1 MPIDWI
7 SVQERW
13 LRAWEDAKIFESD
26 PDDKRAKYFITVA
39 YPYPN
44 SPQHI
49 GHGRTYTLADV
60 HARYMRMR
68 GYNVLFPMGF
78 HYTGTPILAMSK
90 RIAENDRDLIE
101 TFINIYGVMPEYIE
115 AFKEPINIARY
126 FHREIKQGMRE
137 MGYSIDWRRE
147 FTTIDPVYKRFI
159 TWQFNK
165 LRSKGLIIQGSHP
178 VGWCPKDQSPV
189 SQHDT
194 LGDVEPEFIEYLL
207 IKFHYNGYILPTATL
222 RAETIFGVTNLW
234 INPDGEYV
242 IADVNDEPWIVSKRC
257 VEKLIHLNKRVNIKQ
272 QIKGSEL
279 IGKFAVAPFIDRSIP
294 ILPAEF
300 VDPSNGTGIVMS
312 VPAHAP
318 YDYQA
323 LDDLK
328 NRRVMQEL
336 IDEHNLHALI
346 QGINPIVIIRSEY
359 YHNRNTNSIPAYEVI
374 RKYNVASQRDT
385 RLEEATEELYSHE
398 FYKGVMLDNT
408 MAYANLSVRDARDK
422 VKQDLISKCMAD
434 TMIELA
440 NKVRCR
446 CGSECMVKILT
457 DQWFIN
463 YSDGGWKDL
472 AYRCLDKMS
481 VMPEDIRQEFKYVIS
496 WLKERACARRSG
508 LGTNLPWDKDWII
521 ESLSDSVI
529 YMAYYIIA
537 RYVNSSLISEENVN
551 DEFFDY
557 VFLGIGS
564 SSDIASKCKIDKELL
579 ESIRQEFLYYYPL
592 DSRHSGRDLVPN
604 HLTFFIFN
612 HVAIFPEQL
621 WPKQIVVNGSV
632 LMDGKKMS
640 KSLGNIV
647 PLRKAIAEHGSD
659 VIRASLL
666 ISAELLQDA
675 DFTLDMLK
683 SIKERIE
690 RLYNTCVQFSSID
703 EDTIVIGY
711 NNPNGIQQED
721 LWLLS
726 RLYDIIKDVTD
737 AMDKLRVRDAL
748 NNILYIMEQDIQWYL
763 KRARSKNRSDK
774 DMAMVMRVF
783 LDARVRMLAPFMPFI
798 SEEMWSILHRNRNG
812 FVSLAEW
819 PKVDN
824 SMINPI
830 AYEGEL
836 LIKNTLDD
844 IMNIVKVTK
853 MKPSKVIIYTA
864 DEWKWSIYLNILE
877 LVTKGV
883 TNYSDIIRNILKDE
897 NANTK
902 KIKENMSM
910 VKKMIDGILSDT
922 PASRLRKLSI
932 GMLDEVSILND
943 AKVLLEQELHAS
955 ILVSREDIYSKKK
968 GALPYKPA
976 VYLE

>member
-7 SVQERW
+7 SVQEKW
-13 LRAWEDAKIFESD
+13 LRAWDDAKIFESNPND
-26 PDDKRAKYFITVA
+26 NRAKYFITVA

-90 RIAENDRDLIE
+90 RIAENDRDIIDA
-101 TFINIYGVMPEYIE
+101 FINIYGVKPEYIE

-165 LRSKGLIIQGSHP
+165 LKAKGLIVQGSHP

-194 LGDVEPEFIEYLL
+194 LGDVEPEFVEYLL
-207 IKFHYNGYILPTATL
+207 IKFHYNGYILPIATL

-234 INPDGEYV
+234 INPEGDYV
-242 IADVNDEPWIVSKRC
+242 IADVDYEPWIVSKVC
-257 VEKLIHLNKRVNIKQ
+257 AEKLIHLNKKVRIKQ
-272 QIKGSEL
+272 ELKGVEL
-279 IGKFAVAPFIDRSIP
+279 IGKSAVAPLIDRSIP

-328 NRRVMQEL
+328 NGRVMQEF
-336 IDEHNLHALI
+336 IDKHNLHALI
-346 QGINPIVIIRSEY
+346 QGIKPIVIIRSEY
-359 YHNRNTNSIPAYEVI
+359 HHNHTNSIPAYEVI
-374 RKYNVASQRDT
+374 RKYNIASQRDT
-385 RLEEATEELYSHE
+385 RLKEATEELYSHE

-408 MAYANLSVRDARDK
+408 MEYANLSVKDARDK
-422 VKQDLISKCMAD
+422 VRQDLISRHMAD

-446 CGSECMVKILT
+446 CGAECMVKILT

-463 YSDGGWKDL
+463 YSNKEWKDL

-537 RYVNSSLISEENVN
+537 RYVNSSLINEENVN

-564 SSDIASKCKIDKELL
+564 RDDVASKCKIDKELL

-612 HVAIFPEQL
+612 HVALFPEQL

-659 VIRASLL
+659 AIRASLL

-683 SIKERIE
+683 SIKERVE
-690 RLYNTCVQFSSID
+690 RIYNTCVQFSSLSI
-703 EDTIVIGY
+703 DTIGRY
-711 NNPNGIQQED
+711 SNNNTNSIQQED

-726 RLYDIIKDVTD
+726 RLNYVIKDVTD
-737 AMDKLRVRDAL
+737 AMDKLRLREAL
-748 NNILYIMEQDIQWYL
+748 NNILYIMEQDLQWYL
-763 KRARSKNRSDK
+763 KRARSKNRSDE
-774 DMAMVMRVF
+774 DIAMVMRLF

-798 SEEMWSILHRNRNG
+798 SEEMWSILHNNKGG

-819 PKVDN
+819 PKADD
-824 SMINPI
+824 SMINLI
-830 AYEGEL
+830 AYEGESL
-836 LIKNTLDD
+836 VRNTLND

-853 MKPSKVIIYTA
+853 TEPKKVIIYTA
-864 DEWKWSIYLNILE
+864 EEWKWSTYLNTLG
-877 LVTKGV
+877 LVTRGI
-883 TNYSDIIRNILKDE
+883 TNYTDIIRSILTDE
-897 NANTK
+897 HYTNR
-902 KIKENMSM
+902 IKENMGM
-910 VKKMIDGILSDT
+910 VKKMIDSILSDT
-922 PASRLRKLSI
+922 PASRIRKLSI
-932 GMLDEVSILND
+932 GMLDEVSILKD
-943 AKVLLEQELHAS
+943 AKGLLEQELHAS
-955 ILVSREDIYSKKK
+955 ILVSKEDEYSKKK

-976 VYLE
+976 IYLE

>member
-7 SVQERW
+7 SVQEKW
-13 LRAWEDAKIFESD
+13 LRAWEDAKIFESN
-26 PDDKRAKYFITVA
+26 PNGNRAKYFITVA

-165 LRSKGLIIQGSHP
+165 LKAKGLIVQGSHP

-194 LGDVEPEFIEYLL
+194 LGDVEPEFVEYLL
-207 IKFHYNGYILPTATL
+207 IKFHYNGYILPIATL

-234 INPDGEYV
+234 VNPEGDYV
-242 IADVNDEPWIVSKRC
+242 IADVNDEPWIVSKVC
-257 VEKLIHLNKRVNIKQ
+257 AEKLVHLNKKVRIKQ
-272 QIKGSEL
+272 ELKGVEL
-279 IGKFAVAPFIDRSIP
+279 IGKSAVAPLIDRSVP

-300 VDPSNGTGIVMS
+300 VDTSNGTGIVMS

-328 NRRVMQEL
+328 NGIAMQEF
-336 IDEHNLHALI
+336 IDKCNLHALI
-346 QGINPIVIIRSEY
+346 QGIKPIVIIRSEY
-359 YHNRNTNSIPAYEVI
+359 YNSNTNSIPAYEVI
-374 RKYNVASQRDT
+374 RKYNIASQRDS
-385 RLEEATEELYSHE
+385 RLKEATEELYSHE

-408 MAYANLSVRDARDK
+408 LLYANLSVKDARDK
-422 VKQDLISKCMAD
+422 VKQDLIIKHMAD

-463 YSDGGWKDL
+463 YSDKAWKDL
-472 AYRCLDKMS
+472 AYRCLDSMS
-481 VMPEDIRQEFKYVIS
+481 IMPEDIRQEFKYVIS

-537 RYVNSSLISEENVN
+537 RYVNSSLINEENVN

-557 VFLGIGS
+557 VFLGVGS
-564 SSDIASKCKIDKELL
+564 SNDVASKCKIDKELL

-612 HVAIFPEQL
+612 HVALFPEQL

-659 VIRASLL
+659 AIRASLL

-683 SIKERIE
+683 SIKERVE
-690 RLYNTCVQFSSID
+690 RIYNACVQFSNLSID
-703 EDTIVIGY
+703 TIGS
-711 NNPNGIQQED
+711 NNNTNSMQQED

-726 RLYDIIKDVTD
+726 RLNYVIKDVTD

-748 NNILYIMEQDIQWYL
+748 NNILYIMEQDVQWYL
-763 KRARSKNRSDK
+763 KRARSKNRSDE
-774 DMAMVMRVF
+774 DIAMVMRSF

-798 SEEMWSILHRNRNG
+798 SEEMWSILHKNRGG
-812 FVSLAEW
+812 FVSIAEW
-819 PKVDN
+819 PKADD
-824 SMINPI
+824 SMINLI
-830 AYEGEL
+830 AYEGES
-836 LIKNTLDD
+836 LIRNTLDD

-853 MKPSKVIIYTA
+853 RKPEKVIIYTA
-864 DEWKWSIYLNILE
+864 EEWKWSTYLNILG
-877 LVTKGV
+877 LVTKGI
-883 TNYSDIIRNILKDE
+883 TNYTDIIRSILKDE
-897 NANTK
+897 HYTNR
-902 KIKENMSM
+902 IKENMGM
-910 VKKMIDGILSDT
+910 VKKMIDSILSDT
-922 PASRLRKLSI
+922 PASRIRKLSI
-932 GMLDEVSILND
+932 GMLDEVSILKD
-943 AKVLLEQELHAS
+943 AKGLLEQELHAS
-955 ILVSREDIYSKKK
+955 ILVSKEDEYSKKK

-976 VYLE
+976 IYLE

>member
-7 SVQERW
+7 SVQEKW
-13 LRAWEDAKIFESD
+13 LRAWEDAKIFESNPND
-26 PDDKRAKYFITVA
+26 NRAKYFITVA

-90 RIAENDRDLIE
+90 RIAENDRDIIDA
-101 TFINIYGVMPEYIE
+101 FINIYGVKPEYIE

-165 LRSKGLIIQGSHP
+165 LKAKGLIVQGSHP

-194 LGDVEPEFIEYLL
+194 LGDVEPEFVEYLL
-207 IKFHYNGYILPTATL
+207 IKFHYNGYILPIATL

-234 INPDGEYV
+234 INPEGDYV
-242 IADVNDEPWIVSKRC
+242 IADVDYEPWIVSKVC
-257 VEKLIHLNKRVNIKQ
+257 AEKLIHLNKKVKIKQ
-272 QIKGSEL
+272 ELKGVEL
-279 IGKFAVAPFIDRSIP
+279 IGKSAVAPLIDRSIP

-328 NRRVMQEL
+328 NGRVMQEF
-336 IDEHNLHALI
+336 IDKHNLHALI
-346 QGINPIVIIRSEY
+346 QGIKPIVIIRSEY
-359 YHNRNTNSIPAYEVI
+359 HHNHTNSIPAYEVI
-374 RKYNVASQRDT
+374 RKYNIASQRDT
-385 RLEEATEELYSHE
+385 RLKEATEELYSHE

-408 MAYANLSVRDARDK
+408 MEYANLSVKDARDK
-422 VKQDLISKCMAD
+422 VRQDLISRHMAD

-446 CGSECMVKILT
+446 CGAECMVKILT

-463 YSDGGWKDL
+463 YSNKEWKDL

-537 RYVNSSLISEENVN
+537 RYVNSSLINEENVN

-564 SSDIASKCKIDKELL
+564 RDDVASKCKIDKELL

-612 HVAIFPEQL
+612 HVALFPEQL

-659 VIRASLL
+659 AIRASLL

-683 SIKERIE
+683 SIKERVE
-690 RLYNTCVQFSSID
+690 RIYNTCVQFSSLSI
-703 EDTIVIGY
+703 DTIGRY
-711 NNPNGIQQED
+711 SNNNTNSIQQED

-726 RLYDIIKDVTD
+726 RLNYVIKDVTD
-737 AMDKLRVRDAL
+737 AMDKLRLREAL
-748 NNILYIMEQDIQWYL
+748 NNILYIMEQDLQWYL
-763 KRARSKNRSDK
+763 KRARSKNRSDE
-774 DMAMVMRVF
+774 DIAMVMRLF

-798 SEEMWSILHRNRNG
+798 SEEMWSILHNNKGG

-819 PKVDN
+819 PKADD
-824 SMINPI
+824 SMINLI
-830 AYEGEL
+830 AYEGESL
-836 LIKNTLDD
+836 VRNTLND

-853 MKPSKVIIYTA
+853 TEPKKVIIYTA
-864 DEWKWSIYLNILE
+864 EEWKWSTYLNILG
-877 LVTKGV
+877 LVTRGI
-883 TNYSDIIRNILKDE
+883 TNYTDIIRSILTDE
-897 NANTK
+897 HYTNR
-902 KIKENMSM
+902 IKENMGM
-910 VKKMIDGILSDT
+910 VKKMIDSILSDT
-922 PASRLRKLSI
+922 PASRIRKLSI
-932 GMLDEVSILND
+932 GMLDEVSILKD
-943 AKVLLEQELHAS
+943 AKGLLEQELHAS
-955 ILVSREDIYSKKK
+955 ILVSKEDEYSKKK

-976 VYLE
+976 IYLE

>member
-7 SVQERW
+7 SIQEKW
-13 LRAWEDAKIFESD
+13 LRAWEDARIFESN
-26 PDDKRAKYFITVA
+26 PDDRQKYFITVA

-60 HARYMRMR
+60 HARYMRMK

-90 RIAENDRDLIE
+90 RVAENDRDLLE
-101 TFINIYGVMPEYIE
+101 AFINIYGVMPEYIE
-115 AFKEPINIARY
+115 SFKEPINIARY

-147 FTTIDPVYKRFI
+147 FTTVDELYKGFI
-159 TWQFNK
+159 TWQFNR
-165 LRSKGLIIQGSHP
+165 LRAKGLIVQGSHP
-178 VGWCPKDQSPV
+178 VGWCPRDQSPV

-207 IKFHYNGYILPTATL
+207 IKFDLNGYVLPIATL
-222 RAETIFGVTNLW
+222 RAETIFGATNLW
-234 INPDGEYV
+234 INSDADYV
-242 IADVNDEPWIVSKRC
+242 IAYVDGEQWIVSKRC
-257 VEKLIHLNKRVNIKQ
+257 AEKLVHLNKRVEVKEH
-272 QIKGSEL
+272 IKGREL
-279 IGKFAVAPFIDRSIP
+279 IGKHAKIP
-294 ILPAEF
+294 MLNKHIPLLPAGF
-300 VDPSNGTGIVMS
+300 VDPNNGTGIVMS

-323 LDDLK
+323 LEDLK
-328 NRRVMQEL
+328 SKRVMQRL
-336 IDEHNLHALI
+336 VDEYNLHSI
-346 QGINPIVIIRSEY
+346 IEGISPVVIIKSEY
-359 YHNRNTNSIPAYEVI
+359 NSDNNKSIPAHEVI
-374 RKYNVASQRDT
+374 RKYNITGQDDA
-385 RLEEATEELYSHE
+385 RLDKATEELYSHE
-398 FYKGVMLDNT
+398 FYKGIMLDNT
-408 MAYANLSVRDARDK
+408 YYPNLSVRDARER
-422 VKQDLISKCMAD
+422 VKQDLIGKGMAD

-440 NKVRCR
+440 ERVRCR
-446 CGSECMVKILT
+446 CGAECVVKILT
-457 DQWFIN
+457 DQWFID
-463 YSDGGWKDL
+463 YSNKEWKDL
-472 AYRCLDKMS
+472 AYRCLDMMS
-481 VMPEDIRQEFKYVIS
+481 IMPEEIRNEFKYVVS

-537 RYVNSSLISEENVN
+537 KYANLLDKSIG

-564 SSDIASKCKIDKELL
+564 SDDIASKCNISKELL
-579 ESIRQEFLYYYPL
+579 ESIRQEFLYYYPV

-612 HVAIFPEQL
+612 HVALFPEEL
-621 WPKQIVVNGSV
+621 WPRQIVVNGSV

-659 VIRASLL
+659 AIRASLL

-683 SIKERIE
+683 SIKERVE
-690 RLYNTCVQFSSID
+690 RLYNTCIQFSSIRAD
-703 EDTIVIGY
+703 PSKMER
-711 NNPNGIQQED
+711 ED
-721 LWLLS
+721 LWLMS
-726 RLYDIIKDVTD
+726 RLHEVIKDVTD
-737 AMDKLRVRDAL
+737 AMDRLRVREAL
-748 NNILYIMEQDIQWYL
+748 NIVLYIMEQDMQWYL
-763 KRARSKNRSDK
+763 KRARSKGRSDEDIAYVVK
-774 DMAMVMRVF
+774 AF
-783 LDARVRMLAPFMPFI
+783 LDVRVRMLAPFMPFI
-798 SEEMWSILHRNRNG
+798 SEEIWSIIHGNSKG

-819 PKVDN
+819 PNADT
-824 SMINPI
+824 SMIDAV

-836 LIKNTLDD
+836 LIKNTLND

-853 MKPSKVIIYTA
+853 IKPRRVIIYTA
-864 DEWKWSIYLNILE
+864 EDWKWNAYIKILE
-877 LVTKGV
+877 YVNAGVTKYG
-883 TNYSDIIRNILKDE
+883 DIMRNIMRHSSI
-897 NANTK
+897 NAN
-902 KIKENMSM
+902 I
-910 VKKMIDGILSDT
+910 VKKMIDSILSDT
-922 PASRLRKLSI
+922 PDSRERKARI
-932 GMLDEVSILND
+932 GVIDEVSILND
-943 AKVLLEQELHAS
+943 AKGLFEQELQAS
-955 ILVSREDIYSKKK
+955 VLVAREDEQSKKK

-976 VYLE
+976 VYLEQ

>member
-13 LRAWEDAKIFESD
+13 LRAWEDAKIFESNPND
-26 PDDKRAKYFITVA
+26 NRAKYFITVA

-147 FTTIDPVYKRFI
+147 FTTIDPVYKKFI

-165 LRSKGLIIQGSHP
+165 LRSKGLIVQGSHP

-207 IKFHYNGYILPTATL
+207 IKFHYNGYILPIATL

-234 INPDGEYV
+234 MNPDGDYV
-242 IADVNDEPWIVSKRC
+242 IADVNDEPWIVSKIC
-257 VEKLIHLNKRVNIKQ
+257 AEKLIHLNKKVRIRQ
-272 QIKGSEL
+272 ELKGAEL
-279 IGKFAVAPFIDRSIP
+279 IGKTVVAPLIDRSIP

-328 NRRVMQEL
+328 NGITMKEF
-336 IDEHNLHALI
+336 IDKHNLYALI
-346 QGINPIVIIRSEY
+346 QGIKPIVIIRSEY
-359 YHNRNTNSIPAYEVI
+359 YHNNTNSIPAYEVI
-374 RKYNVASQRDT
+374 RKYNITNQRDS
-385 RLEEATEELYSHE
+385 RLKEATEELYSHE

-408 MAYANLSVRDARDK
+408 MEYANLSVKDARDK
-422 VKQDLISKCMAD
+422 VKQDLISRHMAD

-463 YSDGGWKDL
+463 YSDKAWKYL
-472 AYRCLDKMS
+472 AYRCLDNMS
-481 VMPEDIRQEFKYVIS
+481 VMPEEIRQEFKYVIS

-537 RYVNSSLISEENVN
+537 RYVNSSLINEENVN

-557 VFLGIGS
+557 VFLGVGS
-564 SSDIASKCKIDKELL
+564 SSDVASKCKIDKELL
-579 ESIRQEFLYYYPL
+579 ERIRQEFLYYYPL

-612 HVAIFPEQL
+612 HVALFPEQL

-659 VIRASLL
+659 AIRASLL

-683 SIKERIE
+683 SIKERVE
-690 RLYNTCVQFSSID
+690 RIYNTCVQLSSLST
-703 EDTIVIGY
+703 DTSCRY
-711 NNPNGIQQED
+711 SNNTNSMQQED

-726 RLYDIIKDVTD
+726 RLNYVIKDVTD
-737 AMDKLRVRDAL
+737 AMDKLRVREAL
-748 NNILYIMEQDIQWYL
+748 NNILYIMEQDLQWYL
-763 KRARSKNRSDK
+763 KRARSKNRSDE
-774 DMAMVMRVF
+774 DIAMVMRLF

-798 SEEMWSILHRNRNG
+798 SEEMWSILHNNKGG

-819 PKVDN
+819 PKADDN
-824 SMINPI
+824 MINLI
-830 AYEGEL
+830 AYEGES
-836 LIKNTLDD
+836 LIRNTLDD
-844 IMNIVKVTK
+844 IINIVKVTK
-853 MKPSKVIIYTA
+853 TKPEKVIIYTA
-864 DEWKWSIYLNILE
+864 EEWKWSTYLNILR
-877 LVTKGV
+877 LVTKGI
-883 TNYSDIIRNILKDE
+883 TNYTDIIRSILKDE
-897 NANTK
+897 HYTSR
-902 KIKENMSM
+902 IKENMSM
-910 VKKMIDGILSDT
+910 VKKMIDSILSDT
-922 PASRLRKLSI
+922 PASRIRKLSI
-932 GMLDEVSILND
+932 GMLDEVSILKD
-943 AKVLLEQELHAS
+943 AKGLLEQELHAS
-955 ILVSREDIYSKKK
+955 ILVSKEDEYSKKK

-976 VYLE
+976 IYLE

>member
-7 SVQERW
+7 SVQEKW
-13 LRAWEDAKIFESD
+13 LRAWEDAKIFESNPND
-26 PDDKRAKYFITVA
+26 NRAKYFITVA

-90 RIAENDRDLIE
+90 RIAENDRDIIE
-101 TFINIYGVMPEYIE
+101 AFINIYGVKPEYIE

-147 FTTIDPVYKRFI
+147 FTTIDPVYKKFI

-165 LRSKGLIIQGSHP
+165 LKAKGLIVQGSHP
-178 VGWCPKDQSPV
+178 VGWCPKDHSPV

-194 LGDVEPEFIEYLL
+194 LGDVEPEFVEYLL
-207 IKFHYNGYILPTATL
+207 IKFHYNGYILPIATL

-234 INPDGEYV
+234 VNPEGDYV
-242 IADVNDEPWIVSKRC
+242 IADVNDEQWIVSKVC
-257 VEKLIHLNKRVNIKQ
+257 AEKLIHLNKKVRIKQ
-272 QIKGSEL
+272 ELKGVEL
-279 IGKFAVAPFIDRSIP
+279 IGKTVVAPLIDISIP

-328 NRRVMQEL
+328 NGRVMQEF
-336 IDEHNLHALI
+336 IDKHNLHTLI
-346 QGINPIVIIRSEY
+346 QGIKPIVIIRSEY
-359 YHNRNTNSIPAYEVI
+359 HHNYTNSIPAHEVI
-374 RKYNVASQRDT
+374 RKYNIASQRDT
-385 RLEEATEELYSHE
+385 RLKEATEELYSHE

-408 MAYANLSVRDARDK
+408 MEYANLSVKDARDK
-422 VKQDLISKCMAD
+422 VKQDLISRHMAD

-463 YSDGGWKDL
+463 YSNKEWKDL

-537 RYVNSSLISEENVN
+537 KYVNSSLINEENVN

-557 VFLGIGS
+557 VFLGVGS
-564 SSDIASKCKIDKELL
+564 GDDVASKCKIDKELL

-612 HVAIFPEQL
+612 HVALFPEQL

-659 VIRASLL
+659 AIRASLL

-683 SIKERIE
+683 SIKERVE
-690 RLYNTCVQFSSID
+690 RIYNTCVQLSSLST
-703 EDTIVIGY
+703 DTIGRY
-711 NNPNGIQQED
+711 SNNNTNSMQQED

-726 RLYDIIKDVTD
+726 RLNYVIKDVTD
-737 AMDKLRVRDAL
+737 AMDKLRVREAL
-748 NNILYIMEQDIQWYL
+748 NNILYIMEQDLQWYL
-763 KRARSKNRSDK
+763 KRARSKNRSDE
-774 DMAMVMRVF
+774 DIAMVMRLF

-798 SEEMWSILHRNRNG
+798 SEEMWSILHNNKGG

-819 PKVDN
+819 PKADD
-824 SMINPI
+824 SMINLI
-830 AYEGEL
+830 AYEGES
-836 LIKNTLDD
+836 LIRNTLND

-853 MKPSKVIIYTA
+853 TKPEKVIIYTA
-864 DEWKWSIYLNILE
+864 EEWKWSTYLNILG
-877 LVTKGV
+877 LVTKGI
-883 TNYSDIIRNILKDE
+883 TNYTDIIRSILTDE
-897 NANTK
+897 HHTNR
-902 KIKENMSM
+902 IKENMSM
-910 VKKMIDGILSDT
+910 VKKMIDSILSDT
-922 PASRLRKLSI
+922 PASRIRKLSI
-932 GMLDEVSILND
+932 GMLDEVSILKD
-943 AKVLLEQELHAS
+943 AKGLLEQELHAS
-955 ILVSREDIYSKKK
+955 ILVSKEDEYSKKK

-976 VYLE
+976 IYLE